1 MKKVEVNKD
10 LLYHYYIEENN
21 SIEKTSELMNL
32 KYRTVQRAIK
42 EYNFNKDRDTIQ
54 KQRESSLKDKYGV
67 ENVYQLDK
75 SKEKSKETKLNRYGS
90 ETYNNSKQQKQTMID
105 KYGVSCGYRLPEV
118 QEKIVEKYGGI
129 GYGSKIIQDKI
140 KNTNQ
145 ERYGV
150 SYPTQNKII
159 KGKATTSMLNTFK
172 RRYGVSSNFKIP
184 AVREQIKNTTQERYG
199 VPYFCM
205 REECYSKNGFTNSKI
220 NQNFAN
226 LLRKSNINYETEFH
240 ISTKSYDF
248 KVNNILIEI
257 NPTYTHNSTNRV
269 HFHNSNREP
278 LKSTYHIEKT
288 KLALDNQYRCIH
300 IWDWD
305 DIDKIINTLKPKTKI
320 YARKCTIREVSIEDT
335 SEFLNKYH
343 LQDNCK
349 GQSIRLGLY
358 YNDELIQLMTFG
370 KPRYNKNYEYELL
383 RLCTKFEYMILGGS
397 EKLFNYFIET
407 YNPKSIV
414 SYCDNSK
421 FTGDVYE
428 KLNFKLKDYGN
439 PSKHWFNGERH
450 ITDNLLRQRGFD
462 QLFKTNYGK
471 GTSNEELMKDIGFV
485 EIYDCGQST
494 YIWNNED

>member
-42 EYNFNKDRDTIQ
+42 EYNFNKDRNIIQ
-54 KQRESSLKDKYGV
+54 KQRENSLKDKYGV

-129 GYGSKIIQDKI
+129 GVGSKEI
-140 KNTNQ
+140 
-145 ERYGV
+145 
-150 SYPTQNKII
+150 SNKQR
-159 KGKATTSMLNTFK
+159 KSMIEK
-172 RRYGVSSNFKIP
+172 
-184 AVREQIKNTTQERYG
+184 YG
-199 VPYFCM
+199 VPYYYLTK
-205 REECYSKNGFTNSKI
+205 EAQEKNTFTISKI
-220 NQNFAN
+220 NKEIAKILADN
-226 LLRKSNINYETEFH
+226 NIQTEFEF
-240 ISTKSYDF
+240 TLDKYSYDIHIL
-248 KVNNILIEI
+248 NTNILLEI
-257 NPTYTHNSTNRV
+257 NPTYTHNSTIGAK
-269 HFHNSNREP
+269 FSKFSKAP
-278 LKSTYHIEKT
+278 LAKNYHIEKT
-288 KLALDNQYRCIH
+288 KLALDNQYRCMH

-349 GQSIRLGLY
+349 GQNIRLGLY
-358 YNDELIQLMTFG
+358 YNDELVQLMTFG

-407 YNPKSIV
+407 YSPKSIV

-439 PSKHWFNGERH
+439 PSKHWFNGEKH